1 LPDLAPM
8 AASVRGQIQSQRE
21 ALERAIQTGSSTD
34 VDVARELG
42 VLGQLL
48 LAADSVAAAEPY
60 FVRAS
65 RLEPAEPRWPYYLGH
80 LHRMQGALE
89 PAAEY
94 FDRALALRPLD
105 VAALVWKGN
114 VSLDRGLADQAALY
128 YARALEQRPGLF
140 AARFGLGR
148 VALVRGAYEDAVTHL
163 ETALAAE
170 PRASAVHYPL
180 ALAYRGLGRLTEA
193 EAHLRMR
200 GEAQPGPPDPLM
212 EEVAGLLQS
221 PVVFEARG
229 DRALARGDMGAA
241 VAAFRRGLELA
252 PDRPAIKQKLATAL
266 ALNGDIPAALAFYR
280 QLLEQDPGFPEAHY
294 SLGALFLGSGQLDL
308 AIEEFAAAVRAD
320 PTYVQAHLQLA
331 HTLRRAGRLQPALA
345 AYEQTLSIDPRMAD
359 ARLGYAVAL
368 TGQGRWGT
376 ARAWLNEG
384 RRAHPERLEFLD
396 LLIRLLA
403 ASPDPN
409 VRDGR
414 LALELGQDLVARSRS
429 WRTLE
434 STAMAL
440 AETGRYDEAVTRQ
453 REAMEVYRREAGAP
467 NEAMAGN
474 LLRYERR
481 EPCRVPWAGD
491 PIP

>member
-1 LPDLAPM
+1 
-8 AASVRGQIQSQRE
+8 
-21 ALERAIQTGSSTD
+21 
-34 VDVARELG
+34 
-42 VLGQLL
+42 
-48 LAADSVAAAEPY
+48 
-60 FVRAS
+60 
-65 RLEPAEPRWPYYLGH
+65 
-80 LHRMQGALE
+80 
-89 PAAEY
+89 
-94 FDRALALRPLD
+94 
-105 VAALVWKGN
+105 
-114 VSLDRGLADQAALY
+114 
-128 YARALEQRPGLF
+128 
-140 AARFGLGR
+140 
-148 VALVRGAYEDAVTHL
+148 
-163 ETALAAE
+163 
-170 PRASAVHYPL
+170 
-180 ALAYRGLGRLTEA
+180 
-193 EAHLRMR
+193 
-200 GEAQPGPPDPLM
+200 
-212 EEVAGLLQS
+212 
-221 PVVFEARG
+221 
-229 DRALARGDMGAA
+229 